1 MTSCYETSGQL
12 TQSSLLALYTRAV
25 AFFGAVKL
33 RVCAV
38 VRSS

>member
-38 VRSS
+38 VRCS